1 MSTPPA
7 SPPTNRIVVVGA
19 GAAGVFTAYRIKE
32 MYADK
37 YEVVLVE
44 ASNRVG
50 GNCFTT
56 HVEYGGKPYS
66 IDCGAQFFY
75 KNPQASYVELI
86 EHLGLMDLQSEIISA
101 PAGFTIW
108 DRVAN
113 QHRLWIPSRIGG
125 FLEYD
130 ENDWDRLVK
139 FGLYLGYSFLLDRTN
154 PANWALSLDEWLG
167 TLNLLDDDF
176 KQNVVRPFL
185 YQFCSLPL
193 ARMGEASAL
202 YAVTYFVRNVFGE
215 PKVVEPDPKAPELPG
230 LPVFETYQSLIGLDG
245 ILDRVLAAAQ
255 VQPVLSSPV
264 NSVARV
270 GDRVFVHTA
279 GGPIACDHVVLTCD
293 PNTASAILA
302 AGGTASQE
310 LVDTLAQMEYVSLP
324 ISIQQGGACW
334 MPDDKEYWEPVN
346 TIVDGDSVAFSCWF
360 GALRPT
366 YGDDER
372 IPVFKSW
379 GAPAVADC
387 PHELLAHQHQIL
399 LPTTKFVGLRESLR
413 EFQGKDGVWFAGG
426 WTTWF
431 DSQEAALDSATWVA
445 DRLPA
450 PSLPATGPAR
460 MIPANPV
467 RTERN
472 LRRWLERVARMAP
485 DRYKD
490 SLAHAIEE
498 VASHG

>member
-1 MSTPPA
+1 MPTPSA

-44 ASNRVG
+44 ASDRVG

-56 HVEYGGKPYS
+56 LVEYGDKPYT

-86 EHLGLMDLQSEIISA
+86 EQLGLMDLQSEIISA

-113 QHRLWIPSRIGG
+113 KHRMWMPSRLSG

-130 ENDWDRLVK
+130 DADWDRLVK
-139 FGLYLGYSFLLDRTN
+139 LGLYLGYAAFLDRAN
-154 PANWALSLDEWLG
+154 PANWALSLDDWLA
-167 TLNLLDDDF
+167 TLGLLDDEF
-176 KQNVVRPFL
+176 KQNVIIPFL

-193 ARMGEASAL
+193 ARMGEASAM

-215 PKVVEPDPKAPELPG
+215 PKVGEPDPNTKDLPG

-245 ILDRVLAAAQ
+245 ILDRVLAAACVVPQ
-255 VQPVLSSPV
+255 LNTPVT
-264 NSVARV
+264 SVAKI
-270 GDRVFVHTA
+270 GDRIFVYTA

-293 PNTASAILA
+293 PNTSAAILA
-302 AGGTASQE
+302 AGGTSPQE
-310 LVDTLAQMEYVSLP
+310 LVDTLAQLEYVPLP

-334 MPDDKEYWEPVN
+334 MPDDPEYWEPVN
-346 TIVDGDSVAFSCWF
+346 TIVDGESVTFSCWF

-366 YGDDER
+366 YGLDQR

-379 GAPAVADC
+379 GVPAVADC

-399 LPTTKFVGLRESLR
+399 LPTTKFVGLRDAVR

-450 PSLPATGPAR
+450 PALPATGPAR
-460 MIPANPV
+460 MIPANPI

-472 LRRWLERVARMAP
+472 LRRWLERVARQAP
-485 DRYKD
+485 DRYRD
-490 SLAHAIEE
+490 AIAHSIEE
-498 VASHG
+498 VATRG